1 MYVPDGL
8 PDILQFAPAN
18 VISLEDCQQDWSFME
33 EQHICI
39 RDPNGEQ
46 GICPVSGFTKRQLKD
61 NFIGI
66 SSGSKGNKEE
76 SRSLLITYVP
86 NFLTK

>member
-1 MYVPDGL
+1 MYVPDGV

-39 RDPNGEQ
+39 KDPNGEQ
-46 GICPVSGFTKRQLKD
+46 GVCSVSYKTIL
-61 NFIGI
+61 ILI
-66 SSGSKGNKEE
+66 SKS
-76 SRSLLITYVP
+76 
-86 NFLTK
+86 

>member
-1 MYVPDGL
+1 MYVPGGL

-46 GICPVSGFTKRQLKD
+46 GICAVSGFKNNWKTV
-61 NFIGI
+61 F
-66 SSGSKGNKEE
+66 
-76 SRSLLITYVP
+76 LII
-86 NFLTK
+86 NWIW

>member
-1 MYVPDGL
+1 MFVTLCLHYIPVAL

-39 RDPNGEQ
+39 WDPNEEH
-46 GICPVSGFTKRQLKD
+46 GICGVSGSRDTTERQFYW
-61 NFIGI
+61 N
-66 SSGSKGNKEE
+66 
-76 SRSLLITYVP
+76 
-86 NFLTK
+86 